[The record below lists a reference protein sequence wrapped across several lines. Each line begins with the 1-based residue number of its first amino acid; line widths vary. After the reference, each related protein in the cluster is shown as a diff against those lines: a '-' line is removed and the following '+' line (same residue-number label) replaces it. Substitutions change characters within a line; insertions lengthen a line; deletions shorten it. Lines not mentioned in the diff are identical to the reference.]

1 MSENLDLVRSIYAD
15 WERGDFSRT
24 EWADPKIEFEQR
36 AGLAP
41 LTVHGVAAMAEAWR
55 EFLRA
60 WADIS
65 TKADKYRELDSE
77 RVLVFGHYS
86 GHGKL
91 SGLEL
96 EDMRTD
102 VAALVHIRDGKVTR
116 LVLYADSKRA
126 LADLGLE
133 GEEMTECHEEGPPRW
148 QSPGCHQRS

>member
-1 MSENLDLVRSIYAD
+1 MRGWSSRVSANLDLVRSIYAD
-15 WERGDFSRT
+15 WERGDFSRAD
-24 EWADPKIEFEQR
+24 WADPEIEFEQR

-116 LVLYADSKRA
+116 LVLYADRDRA

-133 GEEMTECHEEGPPRW
+133 G
-148 QSPGCHQRS
+148 